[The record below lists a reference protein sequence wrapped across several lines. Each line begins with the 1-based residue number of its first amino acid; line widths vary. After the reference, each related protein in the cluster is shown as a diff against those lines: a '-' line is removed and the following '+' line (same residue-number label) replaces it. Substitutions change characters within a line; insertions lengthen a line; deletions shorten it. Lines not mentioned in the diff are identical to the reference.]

1 MSLALGNTFEI
12 DNKDLHF
19 PLFDPKYG
27 SLNANKE
34 SLQKVKDSIQTLEQI
49 HEWYLE
55 LYAKLGIIHT
65 MSKNLSNIIEDSK

>member
-49 HEWYLE
+49 HE
-55 LYAKLGIIHT
+55 
-65 MSKNLSNIIEDSK
+65 